1 MDKTMTNDKITS
13 IKAANDPHAPVVHP
27 REKKA
32 NEKKPH
38 DDDKVTTW
46 SIDDSDDFGGDPY
59 NHTGSFYV
67 PKFRED

>member
-1 MDKTMTNDKITS
+1 MTNDKITNS
-13 IKAANDPHAPVVHP
+13 KAANDAHAPVVHP
-27 REKKA
+27 QEKKA

-38 DDDKVTTW
+38 DDDQVTTW

-67 PKFRED
+67 PKFRDE